1 MFRRLWN
8 LIKGM
13 LGMAVSAAEASNP
26 EALLELE
33 KENLRKQIAQYNQG
47 LASHAAL
54 VERLISQIEREE
66 KRERELKAKA
76 SAHIKAGN
84 NEPAARYALSLQE
97 VRKEL
102 DDNRRQLEDAEK
114 TYKDCKT

>member
-54 VERLISQIEREE
+54 VER
-66 KRERELKAKA
+66 
-76 SAHIKAGN
+76 
-84 NEPAARYALSLQE
+84 
-97 VRKEL
+97 
-102 DDNRRQLEDAEK
+102 
-114 TYKDCKT
+114 